1 MHDFRS
7 GLHSLDA
14 VVQMGCVNLG
24 WLVCGLVFPDVVGRF
39 ENEVN
44 DGNFFSQTLAIHLI
58 FAYLCS
64 RFRNLWQ
71 DMQPANIAIS
81 VNIFNIRIEKW
92 I

>member
-1 MHDFRS
+1 MRKK
-7 GLHSLDA
+7 
-14 VVQMGCVNLG
+14 
-24 WLVCGLVFPDVVGRF
+24 R
-39 ENEVN
+39 
-44 DGNFFSQTLAIHLI
+44 
-58 FAYLCS
+58 YLCS